1 MKTKLFLILT
11 FFLVTVVLFA
21 QDNGNTI
28 ENQFIDVVDNSNNYQ
43 EFKVIKKTKIY
54 TLRKN
59 ILDSI
64 AALESLL
71 ESSNAI
77 IDQQKNEL
85 AILSQNL
92 TTTQENLI
100 TSKEKE
106 DVIEVF
112 GILTKKSTYINL
124 MWVIILG
131 LLALLSLVLYKF
143 KKNHTVTK
151 EAQLKF
157 SEIENE
163 FDAYRQKTLEEN
175 QLIGRKLQDEIIKN
189 RKPK

>member
-106 DVIEVF
+106 DGIEVF

>member
-64 AALESLL
+64 SALESLL

-106 DVIEVF
+106 DGIEVF

-163 FDAYRQKTLEEN
+163 FDSYRQKTLEEN

>member
-1 MKTKLFLILT
+1 MKTKLFPILT

-106 DVIEVF
+106 DGIEVF